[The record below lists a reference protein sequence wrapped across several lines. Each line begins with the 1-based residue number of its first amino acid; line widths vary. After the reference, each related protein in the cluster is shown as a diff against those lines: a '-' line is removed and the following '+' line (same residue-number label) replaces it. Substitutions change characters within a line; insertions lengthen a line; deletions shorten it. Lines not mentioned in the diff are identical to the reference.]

1 MKNGNPVVSIL
12 LFEKR
17 IAADDEPPF
26 EAGMTE
32 LREFSSASPEIFRGS
47 YAVTILHP
55 DGRVIYANATAKLLF
70 GRNVRPDAAIVGVL
84 SSPSDWDSIVEKLA
98 IGKSVADEP
107 VLTQTRHNDTDI
119 AYLTIHPE
127 FDENGAIIEL
137 MCLWSSHKERLATSP
152 EKADASTLS
161 QYVHDLEKMIE
172 HRAYQQVLAAEQ
184 NEYLS
189 EVAEVLPMGLAV
201 ATVEGDVIYRNR
213 AMMEDFGLRASDY
226 GRPNIR
232 YFLSREVCE
241 LFREVGKTG
250 LRRWRADRDPSGK
263 PVDVDLL
270 PLLRTGEVQRIVILF
285 SRPAEGGTHS

>member
-1 MKNGNPVVSIL
+1 
-12 LFEKR
+12 
-17 IAADDEPPF
+17 
-26 EAGMTE
+26 MTE
-32 LREFSSASPEIFRGS
+32 LQEFSSAPPEIFRGP

-55 DGRVIYANATAKLLF
+55 DGRVIYGNATAKLLF
-70 GRNVRPDAAIVGVL
+70 GGNANPDAAIAGVL
-84 SSPSDWDSIVEKLA
+84 ASPSDWDSLTAKLA
-98 IGKSVADEP
+98 VGKAVMDEP
-107 VLTQTRHNDTDI
+107 VLTQTRHSDTDI
-119 AYLTIHPE
+119 AYLTIYPE
-127 FDENGAIIEL
+127 RDENDAVIEL
-137 MCLWSSHKERLATSP
+137 VCLWSSHKERLTTVP
-152 EKADASTLS
+152 EHTDAGTLS

-189 EVAEVLPMGLAV
+189 EVAEALPMGLAV

-232 YFLSREVCE
+232 YFLSREVCG
-241 LFREVGKTG
+241 LFHEVGKSG

-263 PVDVDLL
+263 PVHVDLL
-270 PLLRTGEVQRIVILF
+270 PLLRAGEVQRIVILF